1 LKSDQSRRAPRQ
13 STEHDE
19 TRSETNT
26 NRATGTVRFPTKV
39 GLSGAS
45 LETTRRHSL
54 PSRAME
60 RSMEADEPRH
70 CAWCG
75 RRLPGSGRIGR
86 PRRYCAQPCR
96 QRAYERRAALQR
108 GGLPEDAVV
117 LSTAELADLQDRLFQ
132 LRCAAEDV
140 VTAAQDGAENE
151 ELRKLA
157 AELVESAKGLERLR

>member
-1 LKSDQSRRAPRQ
+1 
-13 STEHDE
+13 
-19 TRSETNT
+19 
-26 NRATGTVRFPTKV
+26 
-39 GLSGAS
+39 
-45 LETTRRHSL
+45 
-54 PSRAME
+54 ME
-60 RSMEADEPRH
+60 RSREADEPRH

-140 VTAAQDGAENE
+140 VTAAQDGAEND